1 MITQWSVTKTAQS
14 IPLSAP
20 HMAGNEWRYVREA
33 IESGW
38 VSTAGPHVERF
49 EAAVARRAL
58 VRYAIATSSG
68 TAALH
73 TALIVAGIE
82 ADDEVLV
89 STLTFIASANAI
101 RYAGANPVLIDAEP
115 NYWQI
120 DPHRVE
126 EFLTQRCELKNGVLI
141 NRTTDRRV
149 KGIVPVHIMGHPVD
163 LDAIYDL
170 ARRFGLVVIEDAA
183 EAIGADYKARPV
195 GRTDSIAVYSF
206 NGNKIITAGGGG
218 MILTDR
224 PDWAERAKYLTT
236 QAKDDPIEYIHG
248 AIGYNYR
255 LTNMQAALGLA
266 QLESL
271 EEFVAYKRSIA
282 WRYQSLLTD
291 VPGVSTMPEAAWA
304 RSTFWLYTLLIDPDK
319 FGSDSRELANRLQSL
334 GIQTRPLWQ
343 PMHLSKPHGRC
354 EAVGGEVAE
363 RLFRQSISIPCSVD
377 LDLDQ
382 VDEIAAIIRSCATG

>member
-1 MITQWSVTKTAQS
+1 MITHWSATKTAQPV
-14 IPLSAP
+14 PLSVP

-58 VRYAIATSSG
+58 VRYGIATSSG

-73 TALIVAGIE
+73 TALVVAGIE
-82 ADDEVLV
+82 ANDEVLV

-101 RYAGANPVLIDAEP
+101 RYAGAHPVLIDAEP

-120 DPHRVE
+120 DPNLVE
-126 EFLTQRCELKNGVLI
+126 EFLTRRCESKNGVLV
-141 NRTTDRRV
+141 NKATGRRV

-163 LDAIYDL
+163 LDPIYDL

-248 AIGYNYR
+248 AIGFNYR

-282 WRYQSLLTD
+282 WRYQSLLAD
-291 VPGVSTMPEAAWA
+291 VPGISTMPEAAWA
-304 RSTFWLYTLLIDPDK
+304 RSTFWLYTLLIDPEK

-343 PMHLSKPHGRC
+343 PMHLSKPHSPC
-354 EAVGGEVAE
+354 EAIGGEVAE

-382 VDEIAAIIRSCATG
+382 VDEIASIIRSHARG